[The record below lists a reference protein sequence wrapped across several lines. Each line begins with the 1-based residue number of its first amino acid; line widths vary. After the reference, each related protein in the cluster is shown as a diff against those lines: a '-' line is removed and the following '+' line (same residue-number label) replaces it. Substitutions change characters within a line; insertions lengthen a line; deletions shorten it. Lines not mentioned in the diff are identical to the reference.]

1 MADGEVWYDITH
13 QNHPREERGGGNGGE
28 MAEWE
33 EIDRSDGL
41 RKGGQIVKIGEL
53 KVVR

>member
-1 MADGEVWYDITH
+1 M
-13 QNHPREERGGGNGGE
+13 REGGKNGG
-28 MAEWE
+28 MRGE
-33 EIDRSDGL
+33 EIDRRDVK